1 MPRLRIMIALPGW
14 RNLWPGRSSWASR
27 AVSGVEFS
35 VQYEGELHILGYG
48 VDLGHSRFARECRVL
63 AQRRETR
70 VQEMAEKLCQAGY
83 RISLERIRAHAGGE
97 LIGRPHIAAA
107 LVEAGYARD
116 IPDAFQRFLNRGG
129 AGFVERYRL
138 SEEEAICLIH
148 EARGQGCLGAPKACP
163 GAGFSRHA
171 GSACGRGTGWHRGV
185 LSHA

>member
-1 MPRLRIMIALPGW
+1 MARAEQLGI
-14 RNLWPGRSSWASR
+14 R

-129 AGFVERYRL
+129 VCRALPPERGGGHLPHPR
-138 SEEEAICLIH
+138 SW
-148 EARGQGCLGAPKACP
+148 GQGCLGAPKACP